1 MMACPK
7 LRYIGVTATGYNNID
22 VAAARELGITVT
34 NVPDY
39 SSDAVAQMT
48 FTFLLQFA
56 TGFSRYTASTAAG
69 DWTRSPHFC
78 YFPYPLT
85 ELKGKTLGLL
95 GMGSIGKKVAAI
107 GTAFGMEVIY
117 CARTPKALPY
127 EAVSPDKLLSRSDFL
142 SLHCPLT
149 EETREWINKESLAQM
164 KSGAYLINTARG
176 GLVNEEAVAE
186 ALKEGRLAGYGADVL
201 TVEPQRADCPFIGV
215 ENCYLTPHVA
225 WAPKETRERLLTVVA
240 ENLRAFLA
248 GKPQN
253 AV

>member
-1 MMACPK
+1 VDIRHAFGK
-7 LRYIGVTATGYNNID
+7 IHV
-22 VAAARELGITVT
+22 VH
-34 NVPDY
+34 VPAY
-39 SSDAVAQMT
+39 SPYAVAEHAIAM
-48 FTFLLQFA
+48 LLTSIRRIHKAYIRTKDFNFSLSGL
-56 TGFSRYTASTAAG
+56 TGF
-69 DWTRSPHFC
+69 DLH
-78 YFPYPLT
+78 
-85 ELKGKTLGLL
+85 GKTVG
-95 GMGSIGKKVAAI
+95 VI
-107 GTAFGMEVIY
+107 GTGRIGRVFVDICKGFGMNVIAY
-117 CARTPKALPY
+117 
-127 EAVSPDKLLSRSDFL
+127 DKFPAKDTDINYVTLDELFEKSDII